1 MGCQVCAAGEAA
13 QLAGALPHGVPLCT
27 RHAAGGRM
35 RVITR
40 RGPFHFYGL
49 PALLLWLVTWGL
61 RLVVTVVVVAVRRP
75 RTTAAA
81 VVLCATG
88 WAVVV
93 HPLVV
98 LTAATVAVEL
108 AGTWSVTAPPS
119 WRAAVRARVGLW
131 WRAAWVYRRQWQ
143 VAVLVAELDRDGRLP
158 RLGRVQAV
166 GTVDHVRV
174 RALLGQRFDEWE
186 AAGPMLAHVFGA
198 TDVRVHRG
206 DDRRLTLELERGR
219 RGSSWNRE
227 GYDLGADL

>member
-1 MGCQVCAAGEAA
+1 
-13 QLAGALPHGVPLCT
+13 
-27 RHAAGGRM
+27 M

-49 PALLLWLVTWGL
+49 PAFLLWVVSWLL
-61 RLVVTVVVVAVRRP
+61 RLLVGLVVFVVRRP
-75 RTTAAA
+75 RTTAAMVGLGA
-81 VVLCATG
+81 AG

-93 HPLVV
+93 HPLAV
-98 LTAATVAVEL
+98 LTAVTIAVEL
-108 AGTWSVTAPPS
+108 AGTWSVTAPAA
-119 WRAAVRARVGLW
+119 WRAAVRARCGLW
-131 WRAAWVYRRQWQ
+131 WRAVWVYRRQWQ
-143 VAVLVAELDRDGRLP
+143 VAILVAELDRDGRLP
-158 RLGRVQAV
+158 RLGRVRAV

-206 DDRRLTLELERGR
+206 DARRLTLELERGR

-227 GYDLGADL
+227 GWDLGVDR